1 LEDGAIT
8 QLQQPEVTEM
18 AEQVAQLAER
28 QLTGRRPSRGVIS
41 RALRRDDQ
49 HSDDPRPDAGQP
61 PAGIGRSLGKSLR
74 RPGGEGRSRTGSL
87 KATDSARRQH
97 PKQTIHTL
105 QAVVSAAVVVGVFAF
120 AVPKI
125 ASYGSA
131 WAVVQQLTWTQ
142 VALLAIVAAFN
153 LVTYWPRA
161 MAALPGLGFW
171 QAAVRYQTTIS
182 VTYTVPAGGV
192 AAVGLSYAM
201 LRSWGFSLAEIT
213 LAELLDGIWDVF
225 AKLAMPLAA
234 VALLAATGSHK
245 LSLLVPALIG
255 LAVLAAAVAGFGLLM
270 WRKAYARWLGE
281 TLGRA
286 VSWLRR
292 LVHKPAVAGWG
303 EAAVR
308 FRRRSNDLVARR
320 WPALTTATI
329 VSHLGLYLVF
339 LATIRIV
346 GVTPA
351 QVSWAE
357 ILAVFSLGRLLSGL
371 TPGGIGVVELTYITG
386 LALAGGAAIRPQ
398 AVAATLLFRLLT
410 YGLEIPLGTVT
421 YLIWQRNKSWRK
433 PLHPTAP
440 VAVPAQPA

>member
-1 LEDGAIT
+1 MVDRT
-8 QLQQPEVTEM
+8 
-18 AEQVAQLAER
+18 AQLTER
-28 QLTGRRPSRGVIS
+28 RFPGRRTIRGTASPELRRDGRRPGDPRPAVAQPPADMDRPPGK
-41 RALRRDDQ
+41 RLRRDPEADATTAT
-49 HSDDPRPDAGQP
+49 SSIPADPV
-61 PAGIGRSLGKSLR
+61 
-74 RPGGEGRSRTGSL
+74 
-87 KATDSARRQH
+87 RRQRH
-97 PKQTIHTL
+97 KRTIHTL
-105 QAVVSAAVVVGVFAF
+105 QAAISAAIVVAVFAF

-125 ASYGSA
+125 ASYSSA
-131 WAVVQQLTWTQ
+131 WAVMQQLTWTQ
-142 VALLAIVAAFN
+142 LALLSVVALFN

-161 MAALPGLGFW
+161 MAALPGLRLW

-192 AAVGLSYAM
+192 AAVGVSYAM
-201 LRSWGFSLAEIT
+201 LRSWGFSLTEIT

-225 AKLAMPLAA
+225 AKLLMPLAA
-234 VALLAATGSHK
+234 VALLAATGSK
-245 LSLLVPALIG
+245 QLSLLVPALIG
-255 LAVLAAAVAGFGLLM
+255 LAVLAAAVALFGLLM

-281 TLGRA
+281 TLGTA
-286 VSWLRR
+286 VSWLRQ

-339 LATIRIV
+339 LTTIRIV
-346 GVTPA
+346 GITPA

-386 LALAGGAAIRPQ
+386 LVLAGGGTIRAE
-398 AVAATLLFRLLT
+398 AVAATLLFRLFT
-410 YGLEIPLGTVT
+410 YGLEIPLGAVT
-421 YLIWQRNKSWRK
+421 YLIWQRKKSWRK
-433 PLHPTAP
+433 PLRPTAP
-440 VAVPAQPA
+440 AAIPAPSR

>member
-1 LEDGAIT
+1 LEDCAIT

-28 QLTGRRPSRGVIS
+28 QLPGRRPSRGFIL

-61 PAGIGRSLGKSLR
+61 PAGIGRSLDKSLR
-74 RPGGEGRSRTGSL
+74 RPGGDGTSRVGSL
-87 KATDSARRQH
+87 NATDSARRQH
-97 PKQTIHTL
+97 PKQTIYTL
-105 QAVVSAAVVVGVFAF
+105 QAVISAAVVVGVFAF

-131 WAVVQQLTWTQ
+131 WAVVQQLTWTE
-142 VALLAIVAAFN
+142 VGLLLIVAAFN

-255 LAVLAAAVAGFGLLM
+255 LAVLATAVAGFGLLM

-281 TLGRA
+281 TLGTA
-286 VSWLRR
+286 VSWLRQ
-292 LVHKPAVAGWG
+292 LVHRPAVAGWG
-303 EAAVR
+303 GDGGPVPAPVQRPGRPPLASAHHSHHREPSRALPSLPGHHPDRRRHPGAGQLGRDPGRLLPRPAAVR
-308 FRRRSNDLVARR
+308 PDPRWNRRR
-320 WPALTTATI
+320 
-329 VSHLGLYLVF
+329 
-339 LATIRIV
+339 
-346 GVTPA
+346 
-351 QVSWAE
+351 
-357 ILAVFSLGRLLSGL
+357 
-371 TPGGIGVVELTYITG
+371 
-386 LALAGGAAIRPQ
+386 
-398 AVAATLLFRLLT
+398 
-410 YGLEIPLGTVT
+410 
-421 YLIWQRNKSWRK
+421 
-433 PLHPTAP
+433 
-440 VAVPAQPA
+440 

>member
-1 LEDGAIT
+1 
-8 QLQQPEVTEM
+8 M
-18 AEQVAQLAER
+18 
-28 QLTGRRPSRGVIS
+28 
-41 RALRRDDQ
+41 
-49 HSDDPRPDAGQP
+49 
-61 PAGIGRSLGKSLR
+61 
-74 RPGGEGRSRTGSL
+74 
-87 KATDSARRQH
+87 ARRQRH
-97 PKQTIHTL
+97 KQTIRIL

-131 WAVVQQLTWTQ
+131 WAVVQELTWTQ
-142 VALLAIVAAFN
+142 IALLLIVAAFN

-161 MAALPGLGFW
+161 MAALPGLRLW

-192 AAVGLSYAM
+192 AAVGVSWAM
-201 LRSWGFSLAEIT
+201 LRSWGFSLTEIT

-234 VALLAATGSHK
+234 VALLAATGSRK

-255 LAVLAAAVAGFGLLM
+255 LAVLAAAVAVFGLLM

-281 TLGRA
+281 TLGTA

-303 EAAVR
+303 QAAVR

-320 WPALTTATI
+320 WPALTAATI

-339 LATIRIV
+339 LATIRMV
-346 GVTPA
+346 GITSA

-371 TPGGIGVVELTYITG
+371 TQVGSGSSSSPTSPAWHWPVGERSGPRRWPPPCCSACSPTG
-386 LALAGGAAIRPQ
+386 
-398 AVAATLLFRLLT
+398 
-410 YGLEIPLGTVT
+410 
-421 YLIWQRNKSWRK
+421 WRS
-433 PLHPTAP
+433 PSGQSPT
-440 VAVPAQPA
+440 

>member
-1 LEDGAIT
+1 
-8 QLQQPEVTEM
+8 M
-18 AEQVAQLAER
+18 AEHVAQLAER
-28 QLTGRRPSRGVIS
+28 QLPGRRPSRGVIS

-49 HSDDPRPDAGQP
+49 HSDDPRPDVSQP
-61 PAGIGRSLGKSLR
+61 PAGIGRSLDKSLR
-74 RPGGEGRSRTGSL
+74 RPGGEGTSRIGSL
-87 KATDSARRQH
+87 NATKPARRQH
-97 PKQTIHTL
+97 HKQTIHTL
-105 QAVVSAAVVVGVFAF
+105 QAVISAAVVVGVFAF
-120 AVPKI
+120 AVPKV

-131 WAVVQQLTWTQ
+131 WAVVQQLTWTE
-142 VALLAIVAAFN
+142 VALLLIVAAFN

-201 LRSWGFSLAEIT
+201 LRSWGFSLSEIT

-234 VALLAATGSHK
+234 VALLAATGSRQP
-245 LSLLVPALIG
+245 SLLVPALIG

-281 TLGRA
+281 TLGTA
-286 VSWLRR
+286 VSWLRQ
-292 LVHKPAVAGWG
+292 LVHRPAVAGWG

-386 LALAGGAAIRPQ
+386 LALAGWGRDP
-398 AVAATLLFRLLT
+398 
-410 YGLEIPLGTVT
+410 
-421 YLIWQRNKSWRK
+421 
-433 PLHPTAP
+433 AP
-440 VAVPAQPA
+440 GGGRHLAVPPAHLRAGDSPRGRHLPDLAA

>member
-1 LEDGAIT
+1 
-8 QLQQPEVTEM
+8 M
-18 AEQVAQLAER
+18 AEQTAQLLER
-28 QLTGRRPSRGVIS
+28 RLPGRRPSRGAAS

-49 HSDDPRPDAGQP
+49 RSDDPRPAVSEP
-61 PAGIGRSLGKSLR
+61 TAGIGPSLGKSLPGN
-74 RPGGEGRSRTGSL
+74 PGGDGTGRAGSL
-87 KATDSARRQH
+87 RATNSARRPH
-97 PKQTIHTL
+97 HKQTIRIL
-105 QAVVSAAVVVGVFAF
+105 QAVVSATVVVGVFAF

-131 WAVVQQLTWTQ
+131 WAVVQQLTWTE
-142 VALLAIVAAFN
+142 VGLLLIVAAFN

-161 MAALPGLGFW
+161 MAALPGLRLW

-192 AAVGLSYAM
+192 AAVGVSYAM
-201 LRSWGFSLAEIT
+201 LRSWGFSLTEIT

-234 VALLAATGSHK
+234 VALLAASGSQK

-255 LAVLAAAVAGFGLLM
+255 LALLAAAVAGFGLLM

-281 TLGRA
+281 AIGTA

-292 LVHKPAVAGWG
+292 LLHKPPVTGWG

-320 WPALTTATI
+320 WPALTAATI

-346 GVTPA
+346 GITPA

-386 LALAGGAAIRPQ
+386 LALAGGGAIRPG

-410 YGLEIPLGTVT
+410 YGLEIPLGAVT
-421 YLIWQRNKSWRK
+421 YLIWQRKRSWRQ
-433 PLHPTAP
+433 PPPATAPTAI
-440 VAVPAQPA
+440 PAAPPA

>member
-18 AEQVAQLAER
+18 VQQVAQLPER
-28 QLTGRRPSRGVIS
+28 RLPGRRPSRGVIS

-49 HSDDPRPDAGQP
+49 HPGDPRPDVSQP

-74 RPGGEGRSRTGSL
+74 RTPGLDATSRVGSL
-87 KATDSARRQH
+87 DATNSARRQH
-97 PKQTIHTL
+97 RKQTIHTL

-131 WAVVQQLTWTQ
+131 WAVVQQLSWAQ
-142 VALLAIVAAFN
+142 VALLLVVAAFN

-234 VALLAATGSHK
+234 VALLAATGSH
-245 LSLLVPALIG
+245 
-255 LAVLAAAVAGFGLLM
+255 
-270 WRKAYARWLGE
+270 
-281 TLGRA
+281 
-286 VSWLRR
+286 
-292 LVHKPAVAGWG
+292 
-303 EAAVR
+303 
-308 FRRRSNDLVARR
+308 
-320 WPALTTATI
+320 
-329 VSHLGLYLVF
+329 
-339 LATIRIV
+339 
-346 GVTPA
+346 
-351 QVSWAE
+351 
-357 ILAVFSLGRLLSGL
+357 
-371 TPGGIGVVELTYITG
+371 
-386 LALAGGAAIRPQ
+386 
-398 AVAATLLFRLLT
+398 
-410 YGLEIPLGTVT
+410 
-421 YLIWQRNKSWRK
+421 
-433 PLHPTAP
+433 
-440 VAVPAQPA
+440 

>member
-1 LEDGAIT
+1 
-8 QLQQPEVTEM
+8 
-18 AEQVAQLAER
+18 
-28 QLTGRRPSRGVIS
+28 
-41 RALRRDDQ
+41 
-49 HSDDPRPDAGQP
+49 
-61 PAGIGRSLGKSLR
+61 
-74 RPGGEGRSRTGSL
+74 
-87 KATDSARRQH
+87 
-97 PKQTIHTL
+97 
-105 QAVVSAAVVVGVFAF
+105 VVVGVFAF
-120 AVPKI
+120 AVPKV

-131 WAVVQQLTWTQ
+131 WAVVQQLTWTE
-142 VALLAIVAAFN
+142 VALLLIVAAFN

-201 LRSWGFSLAEIT
+201 LRSWGFSLTEIT

-234 VALLAATGSHK
+234 VALLAATGSRQP
-245 LSLLVPALIG
+245 SLLVPALIG

-281 TLGRA
+281 TLGTA
-286 VSWLRR
+286 VSWLRQ
-292 LVHKPAVAGWG
+292 LVHRPAVAGWG

-386 LALAGGAAIRPQ
+386 LALAGGGAIRPQ

-410 YGLEIPLGTVT
+410 YGLEIPLGAVT
-421 YLIWQRNKSWRK
+421 YLIWQRKRSWRK
-433 PLHPTAP
+433 PLHRTAP
-440 VAVPAQPA
+440 AAVPVPLA